1 MQLINKNILLDIAN
15 KKNLSLNLGSGN
27 DIHEGMYNLDLVECP
42 GVDIIADLNKPLSLL
57 PDNCVEYLYTNQT
70 LEHIDNLFGLFE
82 ELHRIC
88 INGAILDIQVPHFA
102 NPYYYSDPTHVRFFG
117 LYSMHYF
124 TDQKYQWGRKVPSYY
139 GETKFILSD
148 AQYVFYRDTVFDHVV
163 GRPIS
168 YLVNCSRLTQRIYE
182 RRFCWLFSP
191 SSIKFT
197 LTISKDS

>member
-1 MQLINKNILLDIAN
+1 MKFLNPKIEEDIAN
-15 KKNLSLNLGSGN
+15 KKLIALHLGSGTDN
-27 DIHEGMYNLDLVECP
+27 HKDMYNLDLIECD
-42 GVDIIADLNKPLSLL
+42 GVDITANLNEPLELL
-57 PDNCVEYLYTNQT
+57 PDNSVSYVYSNQT
-70 LEHIDNLFGLFE
+70 LEHIEELFDLFG
-82 ELHRIC
+82 ELHRVC
-88 INGAILDIQVPHFA
+88 ADGSILEMQVPHFA

-197 LTISKDS
+197 LTISKHS

>member
-1 MQLINKNILLDIAN
+1 MQFINQNILLDIAN
-15 KKNLSLNLGSGN
+15 DKKISLHLGSGN
-27 DIHEGMYNLDLVECP
+27 HIIEDAYNLDLVECS
-42 GVDIIADLNKPLSLL
+42 GVDIVADLNKPLSLL
-57 PDNCVEYLYTNQT
+57 PDNSVKYIYSNQT
-70 LEHIDNLFGLFE
+70 LEHIENLFGLFD
-82 ELHRIC
+82 ELHRVC
-88 INGAILDIQVPHFA
+88 VHDAVMDIQVPHFA

-124 TDQKYQWGRKVPSYY
+124 IDQKYQWGRKVPSYY

-148 AQYVFYRDTVFDHVV
+148 AQYVFYRDTVFDHIA

-168 YLVNCSRLTQRIYE
+168 YLVNCSRLTQIIYE

-197 LTISKDS
+197 LTVSKHS